1 VVPSRGRIGVAVGA
15 IAFVLGTSACVSDD
29 LPPSIW
35 PPADFRLVVEQR
47 DVAGG
52 AVHVTRRLVV
62 GPDGVVTYGVSS
74 APLVDPVTGLS
85 LPVFDRLAIYALVP
99 ICLRAL
105 ARRLDPLVEQAAV
118 DEGSATASLAAD
130 GGYHLTWRA
139 FRRSFVLAVPKRVRG
154 IQAEIMTVVSAH
166 LPLDE
171 SFDVALN
178 RPVVG
183 VLRGVPQ
190 PRADAAG
197 ALGAYEDLLADG
209 AVADDLLLDAFALA
223 CRLGQRDA
231 AERWLARWAEA
242 TAVARAGVSPFA
254 EQGTRLEPE
263 QLAAFLPP
271 G

>member
-1 VVPSRGRIGVAVGA
+1 MV
-15 IAFVLGTSACVSDD
+15 FVLAAGACVSDD

-52 AVHVTRRLVV
+52 TVHVTRRLVV
-62 GPDGVVTYGVSS
+62 GPDGVATYGVSS
-74 APLVDPVTGLS
+74 APLVDPASGLS

-139 FRRSFVLAVPKRVRG
+139 FGRSFVLAVPKRVRG
-154 IQAEIMTVVSAH
+154 LQAEIMTVVSAH
-166 LPLDE
+166 LPPDE

-183 VLRGVPQ
+183 VLRGVPP
-190 PRADAAG
+190 PRTDAAG
-197 ALGAYEDLLADG
+197 ALGAYDELLADG

-223 CRLGQRDA
+223 CRLGRRDA
-231 AERWLARWAEA
+231 AERWLARWSEA
-242 TAVARAGVSPFA
+242 TADDRAEVSPFA
-254 EQGTRLEPE
+254 EQQTRLEPE
-263 QLAAFLPP
+263 QLVAFLPP